1 MRRGGAPSDGVVLN
15 HGGADNDGTNAF
27 FRSL

>member
-1 MRRGGAPSDGVVLN
+1 MRRGGAPSDGVVLSRVS
-15 HGGADNDGTNAF
+15 ADNRSTNKF

>member
-1 MRRGGAPSDGVVLN
+1 MRRGGAPSAGVVLTK
-15 HGGADNDGTNAF
+15 GGVEDDSTGEF

>member
-1 MRRGGAPSDGVVLN
+1 MRRGGAPSDGVVLIQVS
-15 HGGADNDGTNAF
+15 ADNRSPNGF